1 MTEHDASS
9 SPLIALRRPGA
20 KPASVPD
27 ELARSTGPVDRVLVL
42 SGGLLSTRDNNLFQV
57 LRRQAAA
64 VKASSGAWLDV
75 QIKLLGLEEILILGS
90 HRRSRA
96 YRSAPYREAVD
107 RFLGRAEGLDSPEL
121 TEVALI
127 TLLQKEGISFEVA
140 TFSEIASNATL
151 REELLDKCGC
161 VFASTTLIRDLSEL
175 DPLLRMLK
183 RPDNRIVLG
192 GALAGI
198 LIHSWPGHEAVDA
211 LAIGYGEML
220 VPALARWIRSDYRT
234 LEAPPGGRLETKHGN
249 KVLYSGVPASKNL
262 DDLSTPDWSLAERTH
277 GRRFPLVHY
286 ESVRGCPYRCGFCN
300 YPYLFDDTKF
310 RYKSAEKIAD
320 DWARYAAAGA
330 EYISCL
336 DSLFTMPKQR
346 LEALCRLLIDRKIP
360 IKWLCYARAD
370 DLADRD
376 TVVLMKQAGCV
387 EVQIGIESGDQGQLD
402 HMNKRCTVDK
412 NARALINCRE
422 VGITTAVTVILGYP
436 GETASSIRNTL
447 AFMKGSAPD
456 FYFAAPFNARVE
468 YVPILSAE
476 SREKYGIDLA
486 NDGRSPQPYWRHDSM
501 CCSEVGGWYRWFN
514 REMMSQRVSLHAGL
528 FYNGILRFDHQDR
541 DQLLDF
547 QQAALEADR
556 LLSRVFTPIHRWAEH
571 RLRHDV
577 DRQLGHRTL
586 NCPPPEAPKGGRKA
600 YSYSY

>member
-1 MTEHDASS
+1 MDGQDSS
-9 SPLIALRRPGA
+9 SPLITLRSRSSVSAPSRHDERELGA
-20 KPASVPD
+20 
-27 ELARSTGPVDRVLVL
+27 GPVDRVLVV
-42 SGGLLSTRDNNLFQV
+42 SGGLLSTRDKNLLAV

-75 QIKLLGLEEILILGS
+75 QIKLLGLEEMLILGS

-107 RFLGRAEGLDSPEL
+107 RFMARAEGLDSPEL
-121 TEVALI
+121 TEVALV
-127 TLLQKEGISFEVA
+127 TLLHREGIPFEVV
-140 TFSEIASNATL
+140 TFSEVASDAVL
-151 REELLDKCGC
+151 REQLLDRCRV

-175 DPLLRMLK
+175 DPLLRLLK
-183 RPDNRIVLG
+183 RPDNRVVIG

-198 LIHSWPGHEAVDA
+198 LHHSWPGHDAVDV
-211 LAIGYGEML
+211 LAIGYGELL
-220 VPALARWIRSDYRT
+220 VPALARWMRSDYRR
-234 LEAPPGGRLETKHGN
+234 LEAPAGGRIETRHGN
-249 KVLYSGVPASKNL
+249 TFVYSGVPASKNL
-262 DDLSTPDWSLAERTH
+262 DDLCTPDWTLAEQTH

-310 RYKSAEKIAD
+310 RSKSAEKIAD

-336 DSLFTMPKQR
+336 DSLFTMPRQR
-346 LEALCRLLIDRKIP
+346 LTALCQLLIDRKIGV
-360 IKWLCYARAD
+360 KWLCYARAD

-376 TVVLMKQAGCV
+376 TVLLMKQAGCV

-402 HMNKRCTVDK
+402 HMNKRCTVEK
-412 NARALINCRE
+412 NARALVHCRE

-436 GETASSIRNTL
+436 GETDSSIRNTL
-447 AFMKGSAPD
+447 AFMKSSPPD

-468 YVPILSAE
+468 YVPILQPEA
-476 SREKYGIDLA
+476 REKYGIDLA

-514 REMMSQRVSLHAGL
+514 REMMRERVSLHAGL
-528 FYNGILRFDHQDR
+528 FYNGILRFDHGDR
-541 DQLLDF
+541 ELLLDF
-547 QQAALEADR
+547 QKEALEADR
-556 LLSRVFTPIHRWAEH
+556 LLSSLFLPLHRWAER
-571 RLRHDV
+571 RLRRDV
-577 DRQLGHRTL
+577 DRQLGFRSLT
-586 NCPPPEAPKGGRKA
+586 CPPPRASQDATP
-600 YSYSY
+600 

>member
-1 MTEHDASS
+1 MDGRDPSA
-9 SPLIALRRPGA
+9 PLIALRRRGV
-20 KPASVPD
+20 ASAEVASSD
-27 ELARSTGPVDRVLVL
+27 ERTLTRGPVDRVLVV
-42 SGGLLSTRDNNLFQV
+42 SGGLLSTRDKNLLDV

-64 VKASSGAWLDV
+64 VRASSGAWLDV

-107 RFLGRAEGLDSPEL
+107 RFMARAEGLDSPEL
-121 TEVALI
+121 TEVSLI
-127 TLLQKEGISFEVA
+127 TLLRDEGISFEVA
-140 TFSEIASNATL
+140 TFSELASSPAR
-151 REELLDKCGC
+151 REELLDRCGV

-175 DPLLRMLK
+175 DPLLCMLK
-183 RPDNRIVLG
+183 RADNRVVVG

-198 LIHSWPGHEAVDA
+198 LHHDWPGHPCVDV
-211 LAIGYGEML
+211 LAIGYGELL
-220 VPALARWIRSDYRT
+220 VPALARWM
-234 LEAPPGGRLETKHGN
+234 RLDG
-249 KVLYSGVPASKNL
+249 
-262 DDLSTPDWSLAERTH
+262 LSTPDWRLAEAAH

-310 RYKSAEKIAD
+310 RTKSAEKIAD
-320 DWARYAAAGA
+320 DWARYAAHGA

-336 DSLFTMPKQR
+336 DSLFTMPRQR
-346 LEALCRLLIDRKIP
+346 LIALCELLVQRKLGV
-360 IKWLCYARAD
+360 KWLCYARAD

-412 NARALINCRE
+412 NARALVHCRE

-436 GETASSIRNTL
+436 GETERSIRNTL
-447 AFMKGSAPD
+447 AFMKSSPPD

-468 YVPILSAE
+468 YVPILSAD
-476 SREKYGIDLA
+476 SRDKYGIELA

-528 FYNGILRFDHQDR
+528 FYNGILRFDHADR
-541 DQLLDF
+541 EPLLDF
-547 QQAALEADR
+547 QKEALEADR
-556 LLSRVFTPIHRWAEH
+556 LLSSLFLPVHRWAER
-571 RLRHDV
+571 RLRRDV
-577 DRQLGHRTL
+577 DRQLGVRQRGVDHH
-586 NCPPPEAPKGGRKA
+586 PGR
-600 YSYSY
+600 